1 MTGMWCSLCMM
12 VFTLYVTHLEPC
24 CGIRGDVVGDLRWL
38 GGMIKSI
45 PFCQISQREKKSSI
59 LQFFLSARDC
69 LCEGSRPEEC
79 DAVFLEPPQEWQN
92 TKGNDTDYVRF
103 IRVIN
108 TPSFM
113 PLKNAFHQL
122 LSSVSKW
129 LMAGL
134 FLLLVHSS
142 SCLCSVSHPRCRSTF
157 TIQTTLTASVRPSR
171 KDASFP
177 PWPSSLR

>member
-38 GGMIKSI
+38 KAYHSVRSHSG
-45 PFCQISQREKKSSI
+45 KKRARSSSSSS
-59 LQFFLSARDC
+59 LLVTVSVR
-69 LCEGSRPEEC
+69 
-79 DAVFLEPPQEWQN
+79 AVGLRNVMLYFSSLLQEWQN

-157 TIQTTLTASVRPSR
+157 TIQMTLTASVRPSR